1 MPSSPIRIGLIGAGI
16 YMRDTH
22 APAYRLL
29 SHQFEVV
36 AIYSR
41 THEPAA
47 RLAATFDS
55 NPFATT
61 DLERLLQREDI
72 EAVDIALPIEHMPRV
87 VEAALRAGKH
97 VISEKPAA
105 PNLAEGQ
112 RLAAVAAQFPAQT
125 WMVAENWRYEAAYDI
140 GRSLLADGIIGTPI
154 FVTWTVCTRMDSTNP
169 YYGTEWRRSP
179 QFQGGYLFDVG
190 VHHAAALRGVI
201 GEVAHVSAHMKQM
214 RPDLP
219 PADTLCAAITFEN
232 GMLGSYACTFAPNAT
247 LPPLLIV
254 LGSDGTLKID
264 RPQIEIVKGQDVER
278 RPLWDTQPRAIVT
291 LLQDFAAILH
301 GEKPNDK
308 GSVGEALRDIAVM
321 EALFRSAASGKAESV
336 ERI

>member
-1 MPSSPIRIGLIGAGI
+1 MPPSPIRIGLIGAGI

-61 DLERLLQREDI
+61 DLDRLLRRDDI

-105 PNLAEGQ
+105 PDLLEGR
-112 RLAAVAAQFPAQT
+112 RLTAVAAQFPSQT
-125 WMVAENWRYEAAYDI
+125 WMVAENWRYEAAYNI
-140 GRSLLADGIIGTPI
+140 GHSLLAEGIIGTPL
-154 FVTWTVCTRMDSTNP
+154 FVTWTVTTRMDSSNP

-179 QFQGGYLFDVG
+179 QFQGGYLYDVG
-190 VHHAAALRGVI
+190 VHHAAALRGVV
-201 GEVAHVSAHMKQM
+201 GEIAQVSAHMKQM

-219 PADTLCAAITFEN
+219 PADTLSAVLTFES
-232 GMLGSYACTFAPNAT
+232 GILGSYACTFAPNAT
-247 LPPLLIV
+247 LPPFLTI

-264 RPQIEIVKGQDVER
+264 RPQIEVVKGQDVER
-278 RPLWDTQPRAIVT
+278 RQVWDTSPRAIVT
-291 LLQDFAAILH
+291 LLQDFAAVIH
-301 GEKPNDK
+301 REKANDR
-308 GSVGEALRDIAVM
+308 GSVVEALRDIAVM
-321 EALFRSAASGKAESV
+321 EALFRSAASGKAKTV